1 LRLPELPEVET
12 TCRGIAS
19 HLRGRRITGVVVRDG
34 RLRWP
39 VPADLP
45 AVLDG
50 QQVRD
55 VRRRGK
61 YLLVD
66 CTDGTL
72 ILHLGMSGSLRVVPR
87 GLPPGPHDHL
97 DIEVGDHALRLRDP
111 RRFGS
116 VHWTVDD
123 PGAHPL
129 LARLGPEPLE
139 RGFDGVCLHAAACR
153 RRVTVKALLMDS
165 HVVVGVG
172 NIYANEALF
181 RAGIRP
187 GRRSD
192 RLTREDCRRLV
203 VAVRSVLA
211 QAVEQ
216 GGTSLRDFVREDGR
230 PGYFVQELKV
240 YGRGG
245 MPCLACGK
253 TLKETRQGQRTTV
266 YCPRC
271 QR

>member
-1 LRLPELPEVET
+1 MPELPEVET
-12 TCRGIAS
+12 TRRGIAP
-19 HLRGRRITGVVVRDG
+19 HVLGRRVTRVVVRNG

-39 VPADLP
+39 VPADLS
-45 AVLDG
+45 ATLAG
-50 QQVRD
+50 QCVRD

-61 YLLVD
+61 YLLLECD
-66 CTDGTL
+66 AGTL
-72 ILHLGMSGSLRVVPR
+72 ILHLGMSGSLRVVPH
-87 GLPPGPHDHL
+87 GLPAGPHDHL
-97 DIEVGDHALRLRDP
+97 DIEVGDAALRLRDP

-116 VHWTVDD
+116 VHWTAGD
-123 PGAHPL
+123 PASHPL

-139 RGFDGVCLHAAACR
+139 RGFDGGCLHAAAR
-153 RRVTVKALLMDS
+153 GRRVSVKALLMDS

-187 GRRSD
+187 RRRCD
-192 RLTREDCRRLV
+192 RLTREECRRLAV
-203 VAVRSVLA
+203 TVRSVLA

-245 MPCLACGK
+245 MPCLACGA

>member
-1 LRLPELPEVET
+1 MPELPEVET
-12 TCRGIAS
+12 ARRGIAP
-19 HLRGRRITGVVVRDG
+19 HLLGRWITGVVVRDA

-39 VPADLP
+39 VPTDL
-45 AVLDG
+45 AAALTG
-50 QQVRD
+50 QRVRD

-61 YLLVD
+61 YLLLD

-87 GLPPGPHDHL
+87 GLTPGPHDHL
-97 DIEVGDHALRLRDP
+97 DIEVGDAVLRLRDP

-116 VHWTVDD
+116 VHWTVAD
-123 PGAHPL
+123 PEAHPL
-129 LARLGPEPLE
+129 LAQLGPEPLE
-139 RGFDGVCLHAAACR
+139 RGFDGDCLHGAARR
-153 RRVTVKALLMDS
+153 RRVSVKALLMDS
-165 HVVVGVG
+165 RVVVGVG

-187 GRRSD
+187 GRRCD
-192 RLTREDCRRLV
+192 RLTREECRRLAV
-203 VAVRSVLA
+203 TVRSVLA

-245 MPCLACGK
+245 LACRTCGT

>member
-1 LRLPELPEVET
+1 LPELPEVET
-12 TCRGIAS
+12 TRRGIAP
-19 HLRGRRITGVVVRDG
+19 HLVGHRITGVVVREG

-39 VPADLP
+39 VPADLR
-45 AVLDG
+45 AILCG
-50 QQVRD
+50 QRVRD

-61 YLLVD
+61 YLLLD

-72 ILHLGMSGSLRVVPR
+72 ILHLGMSGSLRVVAR
-87 GLPPGPHDHL
+87 GLPPRQHDHL
-97 DIEVGDHALRLRDP
+97 DIEVGESVLRLRDP

-116 VHWTVDD
+116 VHWTTAD
-123 PGAHPL
+123 PASHPL

-139 RGFDGVCLHAAACR
+139 RGFDGGFLHAAARR
-153 RRVTVKALLMDS
+153 RRVSVKALLMDS

-187 GRRSD
+187 GRRCD
-192 RLTREDCRRLV
+192 RLTREECRRLAV
-203 VAVRSVLA
+203 SVRSVLA

-230 PGYFVQELKV
+230 PGYFVQELRV

-245 MPCLACGK
+245 LPCAVCGT
-253 TLKETRQGQRTTV
+253 TLKETRQGQRSTV